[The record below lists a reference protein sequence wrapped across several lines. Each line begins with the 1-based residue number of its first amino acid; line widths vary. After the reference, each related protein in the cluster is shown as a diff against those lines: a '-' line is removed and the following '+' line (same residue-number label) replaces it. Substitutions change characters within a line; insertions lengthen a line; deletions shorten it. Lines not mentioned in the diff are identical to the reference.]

1 MSGKWV
7 RFALLAAAG
16 GLLSAGPARAE
27 LTWPKLTLA
36 TFAGASNTDPTYAV
50 DSGVPFGVRGG
61 FTVSKYFGL
70 EGSYGKTYGTGR
82 RVASRNFPLDQYG
95 IDLLLN
101 AFPNSRINPYLLG
114 GWAQISLD
122 EPKHVVLHMT
132 GVEVGGGLKIRLFRE
147 TGARWDLRL
156 DARDTFVRNVAPL
169 ADAGDRKHNFFFTAG
184 ISMTLANPE
193 RDTDGDGVLDRFDK
207 CPGTVR
213 GASVDPFGCPL
224 DYDDDGVPDGLDQCP
239 STPRG
244 AIVDANGCPSDSD
257 GDGVMDG
264 IDLCNDTPKG
274 VLVDAAGCEKDTDG
288 DGVFDGLDKCPGTP
302 PRVMVDEFG
311 CPLTPTVSATEL
323 DFLDS
328 GSLVLDQVHFRTGSA
343 TLLPDSYPSL
353 DEAGAMLVKWPEVQ
367 VEIGG
372 YTDSQG
378 SEEKNRMLSETRAK
392 AVLAY
397 LLKKF
402 PSLDGARFRAVGY
415 GEADPV
421 ATNDTA
427 AGRAKNRRVEFK
439 VLNPGVLHRE
449 K

>member
-1 MSGKWV
+1 MSGKSAGI
-7 RFALLAAAG
+7 ALLAVAG
-16 GLLSAGPARAE
+16 GLLLAGTAGAD
-27 LTWPKLTLA
+27 LTWPKLTLS
-36 TFAGASNTDPTYAV
+36 TFAGVSNTDPTYAV
-50 DSGVPFGVRGG
+50 DSGIPFGGRAG

-101 AFPNSRINPYLLG
+101 VFPNSRINPYLLG

-122 EPKHVVLHMT
+122 EPKHTVLHMT

-156 DARDTFVRNVAPL
+156 DARDMFVRNVLPL
-169 ADAGDRKHNFFFTAG
+169 DDAGDRKHNVFLTAG

-207 CPGTVR
+207 CPGTVS
-213 GASVDPFGCPL
+213 GASVDPFGCAL
-224 DYDDDGVPDGLDQCP
+224 DYDDDGVPDGLDECP

-244 AIVDANGCPSDSD
+244 AIVDSVGCPSDTD

-264 IDLCNDTPKG
+264 IDLCDDTPQG

-288 DGVFDGLDKCPGTP
+288 DGVFDGLDQCPGTP

-323 DFLDS
+323 EFLDS
-328 GSLVLDQVHFRTGSA
+328 GNLVLDQVHFRTGSA
-343 TLLPDSYPSL
+343 ALLPKSYPSL
-353 DEAGAMLVKWPEVQ
+353 DEAAAMLVKWPEVQ

-378 SEEKNRMLSETRAK
+378 SDEKNRMLSEARAK

-397 LLKKF
+397 LLEKY
-402 PSLDGARFRAVGY
+402 PALDGARFTAVGY
-415 GEADPV
+415 GEANPV

-427 AGRAKNRRVEFK
+427 AGRARNRRVEFK
-439 VLNPGVLHRE
+439 ILNPGVLHRE
-449 K
+449 R